1 MVVVQVAVE
10 VEEMDVVK
18 VGELAAEVR
27 ATAEEVVMEA
37 AGRVEAVRVEA
48 AVAQLQA
55 DMAEEATVA
64 AVTGVALAAVVWAVE
79 MVAVV
84 VVAKEEEA

>member
-1 MVVVQVAVE
+1 MQVAVE